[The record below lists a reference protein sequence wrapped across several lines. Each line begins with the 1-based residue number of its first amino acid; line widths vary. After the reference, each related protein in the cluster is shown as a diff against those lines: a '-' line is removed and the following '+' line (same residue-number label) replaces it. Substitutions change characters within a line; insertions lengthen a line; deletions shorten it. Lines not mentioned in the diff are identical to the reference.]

1 MEREHPIM
9 TGRQQIIRR
18 KGAATQP
25 GLQTL
30 KLFATVP
37 LGAEELTAAELA
49 ALGAEGIAPVRGG
62 VAFSGDRRTLYR
74 SLLRL
79 RTASRVLLHLGQ
91 FPCGSPQELYDGV
104 RALPWPELLTPAMT
118 LAVDCT
124 LRDSAITHSHFAALK
139 AKDAIV
145 DLLRDK
151 SGSRPNIDTRSPD
164 LRVNLHIAKNQATV
178 SLDACGEPLD
188 RRGWRLDR
196 NDAPVRETLAAAI
209 MLHTGWDGSVPL
221 MDPMCGSGTLLLEGA
236 SLAMGRPAGAGRDFG
251 LMRWPDFD
259 RRLWEQ
265 TLQEELTGAAET
277 LPCPVLGYDRDPKA
291 IIACRENARRA
302 GLASTVFFDRAPFE
316 EVQPSGPKGILVMN
330 PPYGVRMG
338 ERHDLDALYRKIGE
352 VFKRRF
358 AGWTAYLLAGDL
370 ELARLVGL
378 KPSRR
383 FVLFNGPLECR
394 LLRFELY

>member
-1 MEREHPIM
+1 MSE
-9 TGRQQIIRR
+9 TATVIRR
-18 KGAATQP
+18 KGAAAVAASRP
-25 GLQTL
+25 LN
-30 KLFATVP
+30 LFATVA
-37 LGAEELTAAELA
+37 LGVEELTAAELQR
-49 ALGAEGIAPVRGG
+49 LGASEIQVVRGG
-62 VAFSGDRRTLYR
+62 VGFGGDRRILYR

-79 RTASRVLLHLGQ
+79 RTASRVLVQLGS
-91 FPCGSPQELYDGV
+91 FPCASPQELYDGM
-104 RALPWPELLTPAMT
+104 RSLPWTELLTPAMT

-145 DLLRDK
+145 DLLRDAT
-151 SGSRPNIDTRSPD
+151 GSRPNIETKAPD
-164 LRVNLHIAKNQATV
+164 LRVNLHIAKNRATV
-178 SLDACGEPLD
+178 SLDASGAPLD

-196 NDAPVRETLAAAI
+196 NDAPLRETLAAAI

-236 SLAMGRPAGAGRDFG
+236 AMALGQPAGGGREFG
-251 LMRWPDFD
+251 LMRWRDFD
-259 RRLWEQ
+259 RRLWERL
-265 TLQEELTGAAET
+265 LQEEQAAAASSLTV
-277 LPCPVLGYDRDPKA
+277 PVLGFDRDPKA

-302 GLASTVFFDRAPFE
+302 GLEYAISFDRRPFE
-316 EVQPSGPKGILVMN
+316 DTEPCGHQGVLVMN

-338 ERHDLDALYRKIGE
+338 DKSELEGLYRKIGE

-358 AGWTAYLLAGDL
+358 TGWTAYLLAGDL

-378 KPSRR
+378 KPARR

-394 LLRFELY
+394 LLKYELY

>member
-1 MEREHPIM
+1 M
-9 TGRQQIIRR
+9 TEGQQIIRR
-18 KGAATQP
+18 KGTAPQP
-25 GLQTL
+25 DLSTL
-30 KLFATVP
+30 RLFATVP

-49 ALGAEGIAPVRGG
+49 ALGAQEIAPVRGG
-62 VAFSGDRRTLYR
+62 VSFSGDRRTLYR

-79 RTASRVLLHLGQ
+79 RTASRVLLQLGQ
-91 FPCGSPQELYDGV
+91 FPCNSPQELYDGM
-104 RALPWPELLTPAMT
+104 RQLPWTALLTSEMT

-145 DLLRDK
+145 DMLRDK
-151 SGSRPNIDTRSPD
+151 NGSRPNIDTKSPD
-164 LRVNLHIAKNQATV
+164 LRVNLHLARNQATV

-188 RRGWRLDR
+188 RRGWRLDH
-196 NDAPVRETLAAAI
+196 NEAPLRETLAAAI
-209 MLHTGWDGSVPL
+209 MMHTGWDGSIPL
-221 MDPMCGSGTLLLEGA
+221 LDPMCGSGTLLLEGA
-236 SLAMGRPAGAGRDFG
+236 SLAMGRPGGAGRDFG
-251 LMRWPDFD
+251 LMRWLDFD
-259 RRLWEQ
+259 RRLWEK
-265 TLQEELTGAAET
+265 TLREELAGAVET
-277 LPCPVLGYDRDPKA
+277 LPSSVLGYDRDPKA

-302 GLASTVFFDRAPFE
+302 GLATTVFFDRKTFQE
-316 EVQPSGPKGILVMN
+316 TEPSGPKGILVMN
-330 PPYGVRMG
+330 PPYGIRMG

-358 AGWTAYLLAGDL
+358 AGWTAFLLAGDL

-394 LLRFELY
+394 LLKFELY